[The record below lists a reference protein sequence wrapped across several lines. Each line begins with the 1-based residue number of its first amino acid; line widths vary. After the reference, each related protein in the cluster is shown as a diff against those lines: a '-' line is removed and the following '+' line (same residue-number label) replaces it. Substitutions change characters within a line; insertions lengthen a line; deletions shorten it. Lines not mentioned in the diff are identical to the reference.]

1 MYEQIL
7 DKVKKECVAH
17 NVVCETCK
25 YNCICKRFNI
35 TPFGADTY
43 ISFLIDIAKES

>member
-25 YNCICKRFNI
+25 YNTICERFNI
-35 TPFGADTY
+35 TPFGVDTY
-43 ISFLIDIAKES
+43 IRFLIDISKSE

>member
-25 YNCICKRFNI
+25 YNIICERFNI
-35 TPFGADTY
+35 TPFGVDTY
-43 ISFLIDIAKES
+43 IRFLIGISKSE